1 MNGAGGREPG
11 SMVGRVAVVT
21 GGASGIGYAL
31 ARAMSREGAA
41 VVIADVEQPAL
52 DRAAAELEAVGVL
65 TDVSRAADVERLAE
79 EVIGRHGRVDL
90 VINNAGV
97 ARIAPFHELSE
108 DDFAWVLD
116 VNLWGV
122 IHGMRTFVPLLES
135 TSADGYLL
143 NTASIAGLRNG
154 PGLAAYTASKFAVVA
169 LTETLDPE
177 LRARDSSLGV
187 GVLLPAMVRTSI
199 ADSERNRPGAEARA
213 AMSTTAA
220 SANEM
225 PDRPGLLSAE
235 AVAEIALAGIAR
247 RDLYVITHPETLDS
261 VKGRH
266 RRIEQAFGR
275 S

>member
-1 MNGAGGREPG
+1 MSGAEGREPG
-11 SMVGRVAVVT
+11 SMDGRVAVVT

-52 DRAAAELEAVGVL
+52 DRAAAELGVVGIL
-65 TDVSRAADVERLAE
+65 TDVSRAADVERLAG

-135 TSADGYLL
+135 TSADGFLL

-169 LTETLDPE
+169 LTETLDQE

-187 GVLLPAMVRTSI
+187 GVLLPAMVRTGI
-199 ADSERNRPGAEARA
+199 TDSERNRPGAEARA
-213 AMSTTAA
+213 AAST
-220 SANEM
+220 NEM

-247 RDLYVITHPETLDS
+247 RDLYVITHPEALDS
-261 VKGRH
+261 VKERH
-266 RRIEQAFGR
+266 RRIEEAFGR

>member
-1 MNGAGGREPG
+1 
-11 SMVGRVAVVT
+11 MVGRVAVVT

-31 ARAMSREGAA
+31 ARAMSREGAS

-52 DRAAAELEAVGVL
+52 DRAAAELGAVGVL
-65 TDVSRAADVERLAE
+65 TDVSRAAEVERLAE

-90 VINNAGV
+90 VVNNAGV

-135 TSADGYLL
+135 TSADGFLL

-169 LTETLDPE
+169 LAETLDQE
-177 LRARDSSLGV
+177 LRARDSSVGV
-187 GVLLPAMVRTSI
+187 GVLLPAMVRTGI
-199 ADSERNRPGAEARA
+199 ADSERNRPGAAARA
-213 AMSTTAA
+213 AASTTAA
-220 SANEM
+220 STNEM
-225 PDRPGLLSAE
+225 PGRPGLLSAE

-261 VKGRH
+261 VKERH
-266 RRIEQAFGR
+266 RRIEEAFGR